1 MRISDW
7 SSDVCSSDLGAGDR
21 APRSEKRLKA
31 FDLIVEPGIKD
42 FRRAISVQHIDPARL
57 RSCGYVKLDFI
68 ARRGPSPTRLFDNDR
83 PVVVYNPH
91 FDPHL
96 SSWPAARAV
105 IEEFRA
111 QQGYNLIVAPHI
123 RLSDDMDPAE
133 LAAWRQLEEPGR
145 IIVDQI
151 GRAHV

>member
-42 FRRAISVQHIDPARL
+42 VRRAIAVQHIDPARL

-68 ARRGPSPTRLFDNDR
+68 ARRGPRPTRLFDNDR

-91 FDPHL
+91 FAPHL
-96 SSWPAARAV
+96 SSWPPPRAV
-105 IEEFRA
+105 NEEFRA
-111 QQGYNLIVAPHI
+111 QQGYNLLVAQHLPTSDHI
-123 RLSDDMDPAE
+123 DPA
-133 LAAWRQLEEPGR
+133 ARAPWRQLAEPGPL
-145 IIVDQI
+145 IPE
-151 GRAHV
+151 